1 MSRRATSF
9 HLASRKR
16 AGRTDKFYK
25 TSHKLALIL
34 RAAASHNGKFK
45 YNKCLILT
53 RLLQH

>member
-1 MSRRATSF
+1 MSRQATSF